1 MSIDIENKENKDRNR
16 EPGKN
21 KALAGMI
28 LLLVGMVF
36 LVHKLNIILFP
47 YWIFDGWMILIIFGL
62 YIGAKHNFRNIAWL
76 ILVVIGG
83 LNLLE
88 DIFPKASF
96 NDAIF
101 PIIIIA
107 IGIRLIINRNKPWN
121 RDRWN
126 KEQWK
131 EQWKGQWDWRNHAGP
146 KPGEEQ
152 GDIPKEEKGFDYKT
166 FYGDDYLDATSVF
179 SGVKKKVLSK
189 DFKGGDITNFFG
201 GCDVDFTSADISGR
215 VVIDVTQVFG
225 GIKLIVPPHW
235 HVTSDMVSLFA
246 GFDDKRL
253 QKSDYGSDK
262 ILVLKG
268 TSIFA
273 GVEIRSY

>member
-1 MSIDIENKENKDRNR
+1 MSIDIEQNDRGPR
-16 EPGKN
+16 RN
-21 KALAGMI
+21 KALAGMV
-28 LLLVGMVF
+28 LLIVGFVV
-36 LVHKLNIILFP
+36 LIHQLNFFFFP
-47 YWIFDGWMILIIFGL
+47 YWLFSWPMILIVVGL
-62 YIGAKHNFRNIAWL
+62 YLGARHNFRNAAWM
-76 ILVVIGG
+76 ILVIIGG
-83 LNLLE
+83 LNLLS
-88 DIFPKASF
+88 DIFPRIHF
-96 NDAIF
+96 DDAIF
-101 PIIIIA
+101 PLIIIA
-107 IGIRLIINRNKPWN
+107 IGLRMITGRNRSWN
-121 RDRWN
+121 MGRWD

-131 EQWKGQWDWRNHAGP
+131 KNWDWKQYGGP
-146 KPGEEQ
+146 LYTGTAPGPAPDDPNAE
-152 GDIPKEEKGFDYKT
+152 PKASQ

-179 SGVKKKVLSK
+179 SGVKRKILSK

-201 GCDVDFTSADISGR
+201 GCDVDFTSADINGR

-246 GFDDKRL
+246 GFDDKRM

-268 TSIFA
+268 TSVFA

>member
-1 MSIDIENKENKDRNR
+1 MSIDTTYNQDKDPRKNR
-16 EPGKN
+16 TLGGLILM
-21 KALAGMI
+21 AIGLA
-28 LLLVGMVF
+28 F
-36 LVHKLNIILFP
+36 LVREVNFFFIPYWLFSIPTLIILV
-47 YWIFDGWMILIIFGL
+47 GL
-62 YIGAKHNFRNIAWL
+62 YIGAKHNFRNGLWI
-76 ILVVIGG
+76 IIVIIGG

-88 DIFPKASF
+88 DIFPYHHFSH
-96 NDAIF
+96 AIV
-101 PIIIIA
+101 PLIIIVV
-107 IGIRLIINRNKPWN
+107 GMRMLMNRNRPW
-121 RDRWN
+121 D
-126 KEQWK
+126 KDHWK
-131 EQWKGQWDWRNHAGP
+131 QSFAWRVNINPGGQPGP
-146 KPGEEQ
+146 IGDPNVNGPTPINPG
-152 GDIPKEEKGFDYKT
+152 
-166 FYGDDYLDATSVF
+166 FYGDDQLDATSIF
-179 SGVKKKVLSK
+179 SGVKKKILSK
-189 DFKGGDITNFFG
+189 DFKGGEITNFFG

-235 HVTSDMVSLFA
+235 HVTSDMVNLFA

>member
-1 MSIDIENKENKDRNR
+1 MSIDIEHKDNNR
-16 EPGKN
+16 EPRKN

-28 LLLVGMVF
+28 LLLVGIVF
-36 LVHKLNIILFP
+36 LVHRLNIILFP
-47 YWIFDGWMILIIFGL
+47 YWIFDGWMIMIIFGL
-62 YIGAKHNFRNIAWL
+62 YLGIKHNFRNVAWL
-76 ILVVIGG
+76 ILVIIGG
-83 LNLLE
+83 LNLL
-88 DIFPKASF
+88 DDMFPKVNF

-101 PIIIIA
+101 PLIIIA
-107 IGIRLIINRNKPWN
+107 VGIRLIVTRNRPW
-121 RDRWN
+121 DRERW
-126 KEQWK
+126 KRKWDRADWK
-131 EQWKGQWDWRNHAGP
+131 ERWDYKMGNVP
-146 KPGEEQ
+146 STEPYL
-152 GDIPKEEKGFDYKT
+152 PKEEKGFDD
-166 FYGDDYLDATSVF
+166 FNNYGDDHLDATSIF

-201 GCDVDFTSADISGR
+201 GCDIDFTSADISGR